1 MLKKKI
7 LLGVT
12 GSIAAY
18 KAAELIRL
26 LRKNNF
32 YVQVVLTKSAKQ
44 FVTPLT
50 LQALSGNPVLEN
62 IWEPT
67 EGNGMEHINLARTA
81 DLILIAP
88 ASGNFIAKLAN
99 GLADDL
105 LTNLCLARSSS
116 LLLAPAMNVEMFNNS
131 ATQRNIETI
140 KKDGI
145 VISGPDSGE
154 QACGEIGFGR
164 LINFESM
171 MLDIKKIMSPQIFSN
186 KKILISSGAT
196 LEKIDEARAI
206 TNLSSGLMGFN
217 LAKMAYTMGAE
228 VTVISGHSNYE
239 FPTCIKTVKAMNHDE
254 MSHSITSHI
263 KKNDIYISAAAIS
276 DYKPNYTKGKIKKE
290 SENIS
295 LELTKTKDILSHIG
309 KDFSHKLVVGFAA
322 ESENLIENARNK
334 LVSKNLDI
342 IVGNEIKHSMGKTRA
357 KMVIID
363 QYEERYLPEA
373 EKEEQSRIILEHIFK
388 FFTRVKAYDTIN

>member
-18 KAAELIRL
+18 KTAELVRL

-32 YVQVVLTKSAKQ
+32 FVQVILTKSAKQ

-62 IWEPT
+62 MWEPT
-67 EGNGMEHINLARTA
+67 EGNGMEHINLTRTA
-81 DLILIAP
+81 DLLLIAP

-105 LTNLCLARSSS
+105 LTNLCLARSCP
-116 LLLAPAMNVEMFNNS
+116 LLVAPAMNVEMFNNI

-140 KKDGI
+140 KNDGI
-145 VISGPDSGE
+145 VLSGPDSGE
-154 QACGEIGFGR
+154 QACGEVGFGR

-171 MLDIKKIMSPQIFSN
+171 MLDIKKIISSQIFLN

-206 TNLSSGLMGFN
+206 TNLSSGLMGLN

-239 FPTCIKTVKAMNHDE
+239 FPPCIKTIKAMNHNE
-254 MSHSITSHI
+254 MNKSITSYI
-263 KKNDIYISAAAIS
+263 EKNDIYISAAAIS
-276 DYKPNYTKGKIKKE
+276 DYKPNYIKGKIKKE
-290 SENIS
+290 NENIS
-295 LELTKTKDILSHIG
+295 LELKKTKDILSYIG
-309 KDFSHKLVVGFAA
+309 KNFGHKLVVGFAA
-322 ESENLIENARNK
+322 ESENLIENARRK
-334 LVSKNLDI
+334 LVLKNLDI
-342 IVGNEIKHSMGKTRA
+342 IIANEIKHSMGKTKA

-363 QYEERYLPEA
+363 QYEDRYLPEA
-373 EKEEQSRIILEHIFK
+373 EKEVQSKIILEHIFK
-388 FFTRVKAYDTIN
+388 LSSIVKDHDAIN

>member
-12 GSIAAY
+12 GSVAAY
-18 KAAELIRL
+18 KTAELVRL

-32 YVQVVLTKSAKQ
+32 FVQVILTKSAKQ

-62 IWEPT
+62 MWEPT
-67 EGNGMEHINLARTA
+67 EGNGMEHINLTRTA
-81 DLILIAP
+81 DLLLIAP

-105 LTNLCLARSSS
+105 LTNLCLARSCP
-116 LLLAPAMNVEMFNNS
+116 LLVAPAMNVEMFNNI

-140 KKDGI
+140 KNDGI
-145 VISGPDSGE
+145 VLSGPDSGE
-154 QACGEIGFGR
+154 QACGEVGFGR

-171 MLDIKKIMSPQIFSN
+171 MLDIKKIISSQIFLN

-206 TNLSSGLMGFN
+206 TNLSSGLMGLN

-239 FPTCIKTVKAMNHDE
+239 FPPCIKTIKAMNHNE
-254 MSHSITSHI
+254 MNKSITSYI
-263 KKNDIYISAAAIS
+263 EKNDIYISAAAIS
-276 DYKPNYTKGKIKKE
+276 DYKPNYIKGKIKKGN
-290 SENIS
+290 ENIS
-295 LELTKTKDILSHIG
+295 LELKKTKDILSYIG
-309 KDFSHKLVVGFAA
+309 KNFGHKLVVGFAA
-322 ESENLIENARNK
+322 ESENLIENARRK
-334 LVSKNLDI
+334 LVLKNLDI
-342 IVGNEIKHSMGKTRA
+342 IIANEIKHSMGKTKA

-363 QYEERYLPEA
+363 QYEDRYLPEA
-373 EKEEQSRIILEHIFK
+373 EKEVQSKIILEHIFK
-388 FFTRVKAYDTIN
+388 LSSRLKDHDTIN

>member
-18 KAAELIRL
+18 KTAELVRL

-32 YVQVVLTKSAKQ
+32 FVQVILTKSAKQ

-62 IWEPT
+62 MWEPM
-67 EGNGMEHINLARTA
+67 EGNGMEHINLTRTA
-81 DLILIAP
+81 DLLLVAP

-105 LTNLCLARSSS
+105 LTNLCLARSCP
-116 LLLAPAMNVEMFNNS
+116 LLVAPAMNVEMFNNI

-140 KKDGI
+140 KNDGI
-145 VISGPDSGE
+145 VLSGPDSGE
-154 QACGEIGFGR
+154 QACGEVGFGR

-171 MLDIKKIMSPQIFSN
+171 MLDIKKIISSQIFLN

-206 TNLSSGLMGFN
+206 TNLSSGLMGLN

-239 FPTCIKTVKAMNHDE
+239 FPPCIKTIKAANHDE
-254 MSHSITSHI
+254 MNKSITSNI
-263 KKNDIYISAAAIS
+263 EKNDIYISAAAIS
-276 DYKPNYTKGKIKKE
+276 DYKPNYIKGKIKKE
-290 SENIS
+290 NENIS
-295 LELTKTKDILSHIG
+295 LELKKTKDILSYIG
-309 KDFSHKLVVGFAA
+309 KNFGHKLVVGFAA
-322 ESENLIENARNK
+322 ESENLIENARRK
-334 LVSKNLDI
+334 LVLKNLDI
-342 IVGNEIKHSMGKTRA
+342 IIANEIKHSMGKTKA

-363 QYEERYLPEA
+363 QYEDRYLPEA
-373 EKEEQSRIILEHIFK
+373 EKEVQSKIILEHIFK
-388 FFTRVKAYDTIN
+388 LSSRVKNHDAIN

>member
-18 KAAELIRL
+18 KTAELVRL

-32 YVQVVLTKSAKQ
+32 FVQVILTKSAKQ

-62 IWEPT
+62 MWEPT
-67 EGNGMEHINLARTA
+67 EGNGMEHINLTRTA
-81 DLILIAP
+81 DLLLIAP

-105 LTNLCLARSSS
+105 LTNLCLARSCP
-116 LLLAPAMNVEMFNNS
+116 LLVAPAMNVEMFNNI

-140 KKDGI
+140 KNDGI
-145 VISGPDSGE
+145 VLSGPDSGE
-154 QACGEIGFGR
+154 QACGEVGFGR

-171 MLDIKKIMSPQIFSN
+171 MLDIKKIISSQIFLN

-206 TNLSSGLMGFN
+206 TNLSSGLMGLN

-239 FPTCIKTVKAMNHDE
+239 FPPCIKTIKAVNHDE
-254 MSHSITSHI
+254 MNKSITSNI
-263 KKNDIYISAAAIS
+263 EKNDIYISAAAIS
-276 DYKPNYTKGKIKKE
+276 DYKPNYIKGKIKKE
-290 SENIS
+290 NENIS
-295 LELTKTKDILSHIG
+295 LELKKTKDILSYIG
-309 KDFSHKLVVGFAA
+309 KNFGHKLVVGFAA
-322 ESENLIENARNK
+322 ESENLIENARRK
-334 LVSKNLDI
+334 LVLKNLDI
-342 IVGNEIKHSMGKTRA
+342 IIANEIKHSMGKTKA

-363 QYEERYLPEA
+363 QYEDRYLPEA
-373 EKEEQSRIILEHIFK
+373 EKEVQSKIILEHIFK
-388 FFTRVKAYDTIN
+388 LSSRLKNHDTIN

>member
-12 GSIAAY
+12 GSVAAY
-18 KAAELIRL
+18 KTAELVRL

-32 YVQVVLTKSAKQ
+32 FVQVILTKSAKQ

-62 IWEPT
+62 MWEPT
-67 EGNGMEHINLARTA
+67 EGNGMEHINLTRTA
-81 DLILIAP
+81 DLLLIAP
-88 ASGNFIAKLAN
+88 ASGNFVAKLAN

-105 LTNLCLARSSS
+105 LTNLCLARSCP
-116 LLLAPAMNVEMFNNS
+116 LLVAPAMNVEMFNNI

-140 KKDGI
+140 KNDGI
-145 VISGPDSGE
+145 VLSGPDSGE
-154 QACGEIGFGR
+154 QACGEVGFGR

-171 MLDIKKIMSPQIFSN
+171 MLDIKKIISSQIFLN

-206 TNLSSGLMGFN
+206 TNLSSGLMGLN

-239 FPTCIKTVKAMNHDE
+239 FPPCIKTIKAVNHDE
-254 MSHSITSHI
+254 MNKSITSNI
-263 KKNDIYISAAAIS
+263 ERNDIYISAAAIS
-276 DYKPNYTKGKIKKE
+276 DYKPNYIKGKIKKE
-290 SENIS
+290 NENIS
-295 LELTKTKDILSHIG
+295 LELKKTKDILSYIG
-309 KDFSHKLVVGFAA
+309 KNFGHKLVVGFAA
-322 ESENLIENARNK
+322 ESENLIENARRK
-334 LVSKNLDI
+334 LVLKNLDI
-342 IVGNEIKHSMGKTRA
+342 IIANEIKHSMGKTKA

-363 QYEERYLPEA
+363 QYEDRYLPEA
-373 EKEEQSRIILEHIFK
+373 EKEVQSKIILEHIFK
-388 FFTRVKAYDTIN
+388 LSSRLKDHDTIN

>member
-18 KAAELIRL
+18 KTAELVRL

-32 YVQVVLTKSAKQ
+32 FVQVILTKSAKQ

-62 IWEPT
+62 MWEPT
-67 EGNGMEHINLARTA
+67 EGNGMEHINLTRTA
-81 DLILIAP
+81 DLLLIAP

-105 LTNLCLARSSS
+105 LTNLCLARSCP
-116 LLLAPAMNVEMFNNS
+116 LLVAPAMNVEMFNNI

-140 KKDGI
+140 KNDGI
-145 VISGPDSGE
+145 VLSGPDSGE
-154 QACGEIGFGR
+154 QACGEVGFGR

-171 MLDIKKIMSPQIFSN
+171 MLDIKKIISSQIFLN

-206 TNLSSGLMGFN
+206 TNLSSGLMGLN

-239 FPTCIKTVKAMNHDE
+239 FPPCIKTIKAVNHDE
-254 MSHSITSHI
+254 MNKSITSNI
-263 KKNDIYISAAAIS
+263 ERNDIYISAAAIS
-276 DYKPNYTKGKIKKE
+276 DYKPNYIKGKIKKE
-290 SENIS
+290 NENIS
-295 LELTKTKDILSHIG
+295 LELKKTKDILSYIG
-309 KDFSHKLVVGFAA
+309 KNFGHKLVVGFAA
-322 ESENLIENARNK
+322 ESENLIENARRK
-334 LVSKNLDI
+334 LVLKNLDI
-342 IVGNEIKHSMGKTRA
+342 IIANEIKHSMGKTKA

-363 QYEERYLPEA
+363 QYEDRYLPEA
-373 EKEEQSRIILEHIFK
+373 EKEVQSKIILEHIFK
-388 FFTRVKAYDTIN
+388 LSSRVKNHDAIN

>member
-12 GSIAAY
+12 GSVAAY
-18 KAAELIRL
+18 KTAELVRL

-32 YVQVVLTKSAKQ
+32 FVQVILTKSAKQ

-62 IWEPT
+62 MWEPT
-67 EGNGMEHINLARTA
+67 EGNGMEHINLTRTA
-81 DLILIAP
+81 DLLLIAP

-105 LTNLCLARSSS
+105 LTNLCLARSCP
-116 LLLAPAMNVEMFNNS
+116 LLVAPAMNVEMFNNI

-140 KKDGI
+140 KNDGI
-145 VISGPDSGE
+145 VLSGPDSGE
-154 QACGEIGFGR
+154 QACGEVGFGR

-171 MLDIKKIMSPQIFSN
+171 MLDIKKIISSQIFLN

-196 LEKIDEARAI
+196 IEKIDEARAI
-206 TNLSSGLMGFN
+206 TNLSSGLMGLN

-239 FPTCIKTVKAMNHDE
+239 FPPCIKTIKAVNHDE
-254 MSHSITSHI
+254 MNKSITSNI
-263 KKNDIYISAAAIS
+263 EKNDIYISAAAIS
-276 DYKPNYTKGKIKKE
+276 DYKPNYIKGKIKKE
-290 SENIS
+290 NENIS
-295 LELTKTKDILSHIG
+295 LELKKTKDILSYIG
-309 KDFSHKLVVGFAA
+309 KNFGHKLVVGFAA
-322 ESENLIENARNK
+322 ESENLIENARKK
-334 LVSKNLDI
+334 LVLKNLDI
-342 IVGNEIKHSMGKTRA
+342 IIANEIKHSMGKTKA

-363 QYEERYLPEA
+363 QYEDRYLPEA
-373 EKEEQSRIILEHIFK
+373 DKEVQSKIILEHIFK
-388 FFTRVKAYDTIN
+388 LSSRLKDHDTIN

>member
-12 GSIAAY
+12 GSVAAY
-18 KAAELIRL
+18 KTAELVRL

-32 YVQVVLTKSAKQ
+32 FVQVILTKSAKQ

-62 IWEPT
+62 MWEPT
-67 EGNGMEHINLARTA
+67 EGNGMEHINLTRTA
-81 DLILIAP
+81 DLLLIAP

-105 LTNLCLARSSS
+105 LTNLCLARSCP
-116 LLLAPAMNVEMFNNS
+116 LLVAPAMNVEMFNNI

-140 KKDGI
+140 KNDGI
-145 VISGPDSGE
+145 VLSGPDSGE
-154 QACGEIGFGR
+154 QACGEVGFGR

-171 MLDIKKIMSPQIFSN
+171 MLDIKKIISSQIFLN

-196 LEKIDEARAI
+196 IEKIDEARAI
-206 TNLSSGLMGFN
+206 TNLSSGLMGLS

-239 FPTCIKTVKAMNHDE
+239 FPPCIKTIKATNHYEMNK
-254 MSHSITSHI
+254 SITSNI
-263 KKNDIYISAAAIS
+263 EKNDIYISAAAIS
-276 DYKPNYTKGKIKKE
+276 DYKPNYIKGKIKKGN
-290 SENIS
+290 ENIS
-295 LELTKTKDILSHIG
+295 LELKKTKDILSYIG
-309 KDFSHKLVVGFAA
+309 KNFGHKLVVGFAA
-322 ESENLIENARNK
+322 ESENLIENARKK
-334 LVSKNLDI
+334 LVLKNLDI
-342 IVGNEIKHSMGKTRA
+342 IIANEIKHSMGKTKA

-363 QYEERYLPEA
+363 QYEDRYLPEA
-373 EKEEQSRIILEHIFK
+373 EKEVQSKIILEHIFK
-388 FFTRVKAYDTIN
+388 LSSRLKDHDTIN

>member
-18 KAAELIRL
+18 KTAELVRL

-32 YVQVVLTKSAKQ
+32 FVQVILTKSAKQ

-62 IWEPT
+62 MWEPM
-67 EGNGMEHINLARTA
+67 EGNGMEHINLTRTA
-81 DLILIAP
+81 DLLLIAP

-105 LTNLCLARSSS
+105 LTNLCLARSCP
-116 LLLAPAMNVEMFNNS
+116 LLVAPAMNVEMFNNI

-140 KKDGI
+140 KNDGI
-145 VISGPDSGE
+145 VLSGPDSGE
-154 QACGEIGFGR
+154 QACGEVGFGR

-171 MLDIKKIMSPQIFSN
+171 MLDIKKIISSQIFLN

-206 TNLSSGLMGFN
+206 TNLSSGLMGLN

-239 FPTCIKTVKAMNHDE
+239 IPPCIKTIKAMNHDE
-254 MSHSITSHI
+254 MNKSITSYI
-263 KKNDIYISAAAIS
+263 EKNDIYISAAAIS
-276 DYKPNYTKGKIKKE
+276 DYKPNYIKGKIKKGN
-290 SENIS
+290 ENIS
-295 LELTKTKDILSHIG
+295 LELKKTKDILSYIG
-309 KDFSHKLVVGFAA
+309 KNFGHKLVVGFAA
-322 ESENLIENARNK
+322 ESKNLIENARKK
-334 LVSKNLDI
+334 LVLKNLDI
-342 IVGNEIKHSMGKTRA
+342 IIANEIKHSMGKTKA

-363 QYEERYLPEA
+363 QYEDRYLPEA
-373 EKEEQSRIILEHIFK
+373 EKEVQSKIILEHIFK
-388 FFTRVKAYDTIN
+388 LSSRLKDHDTIN

>member
-18 KAAELIRL
+18 KTAELVRL

-32 YVQVVLTKSAKQ
+32 FVQVILTKSAKQ

-62 IWEPT
+62 MWEPT
-67 EGNGMEHINLARTA
+67 EGNGMEHINLTRTA
-81 DLILIAP
+81 DLLLVAP

-105 LTNLCLARSSS
+105 LTNLCLARSCP
-116 LLLAPAMNVEMFNNS
+116 LLVAPAMNVEMFNNI

-140 KKDGI
+140 KNDGI
-145 VISGPDSGE
+145 VLSGPDSGE
-154 QACGEIGFGR
+154 QACGEVGFGR

-171 MLDIKKIMSPQIFSN
+171 ILDIKKINSSQIFLN

-206 TNLSSGLMGFN
+206 TNLSSGLMGLN

-239 FPTCIKTVKAMNHDE
+239 FPPCIKTIKAVNHDE
-254 MSHSITSHI
+254 MNKSITSNI
-263 KKNDIYISAAAIS
+263 EKNDIYISAAAIS
-276 DYKPNYTKGKIKKE
+276 DYKPNYIKGKIKKE
-290 SENIS
+290 NENIS
-295 LELTKTKDILSHIG
+295 LELKKTKDILSYIG
-309 KDFSHKLVVGFAA
+309 KNFGHKLVVGFAA
-322 ESENLIENARNK
+322 ESENLIENARKK
-334 LVSKNLDI
+334 LVLKNLDI
-342 IVGNEIKHSMGKTRA
+342 IIANEIKHSMGKTKA

-363 QYEERYLPEA
+363 QYEDRYLPEA
-373 EKEEQSRIILEHIFK
+373 DKEVQSKIILEHIFK
-388 FFTRVKAYDTIN
+388 LSSRLKDHDTIN

>member
-18 KAAELIRL
+18 KTAELIRL

-32 YVQVVLTKSAKQ
+32 FVQVILTKSAKQ

-62 IWEPT
+62 MWEPT
-67 EGNGMEHINLARTA
+67 EGNGMEHINLTRTA
-81 DLILIAP
+81 DLLLVAP

-105 LTNLCLARSSS
+105 LTNLCLARSCP
-116 LLLAPAMNVEMFNNS
+116 LLVAPAMNVEMFNNI

-140 KKDGI
+140 KNDGI
-145 VISGPDSGE
+145 ILSGPDSGE
-154 QACGEIGFGR
+154 QACGEVGFGR

-171 MLDIKKIMSPQIFSN
+171 MLDIKKIISSQIFLN

-206 TNLSSGLMGFN
+206 TNLSSGLMGLN

-239 FPTCIKTVKAMNHDE
+239 FPPCIKTIKATNHYEMNK
-254 MSHSITSHI
+254 SITSNI
-263 KKNDIYISAAAIS
+263 ERNDIYISAAAIS
-276 DYKPNYTKGKIKKE
+276 DYKPNYIKGKIKKE
-290 SENIS
+290 NENIS
-295 LELTKTKDILSHIG
+295 LELKKTKDILSYIG
-309 KDFSHKLVVGFAA
+309 KNFGHKLVVGFAA
-322 ESENLIENARNK
+322 ESENLIENARKK
-334 LVSKNLDI
+334 LVLKNLDI
-342 IVGNEIKHSMGKTRA
+342 IIANEIKHSMGKTKA

-363 QYEERYLPEA
+363 QYEDRYLPEA
-373 EKEEQSRIILEHIFK
+373 EKEVQSKIILEHIFK
-388 FFTRVKAYDTIN
+388 LSSRLKDHDTIN

>member
-18 KAAELIRL
+18 KTAELVRL

-32 YVQVVLTKSAKQ
+32 FVQVILTKSAKQ

-62 IWEPT
+62 MWEPT
-67 EGNGMEHINLARTA
+67 EGNGMEHINLTRTA
-81 DLILIAP
+81 DLLLVAP

-105 LTNLCLARSSS
+105 LTNLCLARSCP
-116 LLLAPAMNVEMFNNS
+116 LLVAPAMNVEMFNNI

-140 KKDGI
+140 KNDGI
-145 VISGPDSGE
+145 VLSGPDSGE
-154 QACGEIGFGR
+154 QACGEVGFGR

-171 MLDIKKIMSPQIFSN
+171 MLDIKKIISSQIFLN

-206 TNLSSGLMGFN
+206 TNLSSGLMGLN

-239 FPTCIKTVKAMNHDE
+239 FPPCIKTIKAMNHDE
-254 MSHSITSHI
+254 MNKSITSNI
-263 KKNDIYISAAAIS
+263 EKNDIYISAAAIS
-276 DYKPNYTKGKIKKE
+276 DYKPNYIKGKIKKE
-290 SENIS
+290 NENIS
-295 LELTKTKDILSHIG
+295 LELKKTKDILSYIG
-309 KDFSHKLVVGFAA
+309 KNFGHKLVVGFAA
-322 ESENLIENARNK
+322 ESENLIENARKK
-334 LVSKNLDI
+334 LVLKNLDI
-342 IVGNEIKHSMGKTRA
+342 IIANEIKHSMGKTKA

-363 QYEERYLPEA
+363 QYEDRYLPEA
-373 EKEEQSRIILEHIFK
+373 EKEVQSKIILEHIFK
-388 FFTRVKAYDTIN
+388 LSSRVKNHDAIN

>member
-18 KAAELIRL
+18 KTAELVRL

-32 YVQVVLTKSAKQ
+32 FVQVILTKSAKQ

-62 IWEPT
+62 MWEPT
-67 EGNGMEHINLARTA
+67 EGNGMEHINLTRTA
-81 DLILIAP
+81 DLLLIAP

-105 LTNLCLARSSS
+105 LTNLCLARSCP
-116 LLLAPAMNVEMFNNS
+116 LLVAPAMNVEMFNNI

-140 KKDGI
+140 KNDGI
-145 VISGPDSGE
+145 VLSGPDSGE
-154 QACGEIGFGR
+154 QACGEVGFGR
-164 LINFESM
+164 LRNFESM
-171 MLDIKKIMSPQIFSN
+171 MLDIKKIISSQIFLN

-206 TNLSSGLMGFN
+206 TNLSSGLMGLN

-239 FPTCIKTVKAMNHDE
+239 FPPCIKTIKAMNHDE
-254 MSHSITSHI
+254 MNKSITSNI
-263 KKNDIYISAAAIS
+263 EKNDIYISAAAIS
-276 DYKPNYTKGKIKKE
+276 DYKPNYIKGKIKKE
-290 SENIS
+290 NENIS
-295 LELTKTKDILSHIG
+295 LELKKTKDILSYIG
-309 KDFSHKLVVGFAA
+309 KNFGHKLVVGFAA
-322 ESENLIENARNK
+322 ESENLIENARKK
-334 LVSKNLDI
+334 LVLKNLDI
-342 IVGNEIKHSMGKTRA
+342 IIANEIKHSMGKTKA

-363 QYEERYLPEA
+363 QYEDRYLPEA
-373 EKEEQSRIILEHIFK
+373 EKEVQSKIILEHIFK
-388 FFTRVKAYDTIN
+388 LSSRLKDHDTIN

>member
-32 YVQVVLTKSAKQ
+32 FVQVVLTKSAKQ

-62 IWEPT
+62 MWEPT

-105 LTNLCLARSSS
+105 LTNLCLAKSCP
-116 LLLAPAMNVEMFNNS
+116 LLVAPAMNVEMFNNK

-140 KKDGI
+140 KNDGI
-145 VISGPDSGE
+145 GISGPDSGE
-154 QACGEIGFGR
+154 QACGEVGFGR

-171 MLDIKKIMSPQIFSN
+171 MLDIKKIISPQIFSN

-206 TNLSSGLMGFN
+206 TNLSSGLMGLN

-239 FPTCIKTVKAMNHDE
+239 FPSCINTIKAINHDE
-254 MSHSITSHI
+254 MSNSITSHI
-263 KKNDIYISAAAIS
+263 EKNDIYISAAAIS
-276 DYKPNYTKGKIKKE
+276 DYKPNFTEGKIKKE
-290 SENIS
+290 SEKIS

-363 QYEERYLPEA
+363 QYEERYMPEA

-388 FFTRVKAYDTIN
+388 FFTRVKTHDTIN

>member
-12 GSIAAY
+12 GSVAAY
-18 KAAELIRL
+18 KTAELVRL

-32 YVQVVLTKSAKQ
+32 FVQVILTKSAKQ

-62 IWEPT
+62 MWEPT
-67 EGNGMEHINLARTA
+67 EGNGMEHINLTRTA
-81 DLILIAP
+81 DLLLIAP
-88 ASGNFIAKLAN
+88 ASGNFVAKLAN

-105 LTNLCLARSSS
+105 LTNLCLARSCP
-116 LLLAPAMNVEMFNNS
+116 LLVAPAMNVEMFNNI

-140 KKDGI
+140 KNDGI
-145 VISGPDSGE
+145 VLSGPDSGE
-154 QACGEIGFGR
+154 QACGEVGFGR

-171 MLDIKKIMSPQIFSN
+171 MLDIKKIISSQIFLN

-206 TNLSSGLMGFN
+206 TNLSSGLMGLS

-239 FPTCIKTVKAMNHDE
+239 FPPCIKTIKAVNHDE
-254 MSHSITSHI
+254 MNKSITSNI
-263 KKNDIYISAAAIS
+263 EKNDIYISAAAIS
-276 DYKPNYTKGKIKKE
+276 DYKPNYIKGKIKKE
-290 SENIS
+290 NENIS
-295 LELTKTKDILSHIG
+295 LELKKTKDILSYIG
-309 KDFSHKLVVGFAA
+309 KNFGHKLVVGFAA
-322 ESENLIENARNK
+322 ESENLIENARRK
-334 LVSKNLDI
+334 LVLKNLDI
-342 IVGNEIKHSMGKTRA
+342 IIANEIKHSMGKTKA

-363 QYEERYLPEA
+363 QYEDRYLPEA
-373 EKEEQSRIILEHIFK
+373 EKEVQSKIILEHIFK
-388 FFTRVKAYDTIN
+388 LSSRVKDHDAIN

>member
-18 KAAELIRL
+18 KTAELVRL

-32 YVQVVLTKSAKQ
+32 FVQVILTKSAKQ

-62 IWEPT
+62 MWEPT
-67 EGNGMEHINLARTA
+67 EGNGMEHINLTRTA
-81 DLILIAP
+81 DLLLIAP

-105 LTNLCLARSSS
+105 LTNLCLARSCP
-116 LLLAPAMNVEMFNNS
+116 LLVAPAMNVEMFNNI

-140 KKDGI
+140 KNDGI
-145 VISGPDSGE
+145 ILSGPDSGE
-154 QACGEIGFGR
+154 QACGEVGFGR

-171 MLDIKKIMSPQIFSN
+171 MLDIKKIISSQIFLN

-206 TNLSSGLMGFN
+206 TNLSSGLMGLN

-239 FPTCIKTVKAMNHDE
+239 FPPCIKTIKAMNHDE
-254 MSHSITSHI
+254 MNKSITSNI
-263 KKNDIYISAAAIS
+263 EKNDIYISAAAIS
-276 DYKPNYTKGKIKKE
+276 DYKPNYIKGKIKKGN
-290 SENIS
+290 ENIS
-295 LELTKTKDILSHIG
+295 LELKKTKDILSYIG
-309 KDFSHKLVVGFAA
+309 KNFGHKLVVGFAA
-322 ESENLIENARNK
+322 ESENLIENARKK
-334 LVSKNLDI
+334 LVLKNLDI
-342 IVGNEIKHSMGKTRA
+342 IIANEIKHSMGKTKA

-363 QYEERYLPEA
+363 QYEDRYLPEA
-373 EKEEQSRIILEHIFK
+373 EKEVQSKIILEHIFK
-388 FFTRVKAYDTIN
+388 LSSRVKDHDTIN

>member
-12 GSIAAY
+12 GSVAAY
-18 KAAELIRL
+18 KTAELVRL

-32 YVQVVLTKSAKQ
+32 FVQVILTKSAKQ

-62 IWEPT
+62 MWEPT
-67 EGNGMEHINLARTA
+67 EGNGMEHINLTRTA
-81 DLILIAP
+81 DLLLIVP

-105 LTNLCLARSSS
+105 LTNLCLARSCP
-116 LLLAPAMNVEMFNNS
+116 LLVAPAMNVEMFNNI

-140 KKDGI
+140 KNDGI
-145 VISGPDSGE
+145 VLSGPDSGE
-154 QACGEIGFGR
+154 QACGEVGFGR

-171 MLDIKKIMSPQIFSN
+171 MLDIKKIISSQIFLN

-196 LEKIDEARAI
+196 IEKIDEARAI
-206 TNLSSGLMGFN
+206 TNLSSGLMGLN

-239 FPTCIKTVKAMNHDE
+239 FPPCIKTIKAVNHDE
-254 MSHSITSHI
+254 MNKSITSNI
-263 KKNDIYISAAAIS
+263 EKNDIYISAAAIS
-276 DYKPNYTKGKIKKE
+276 DYKPNYIKGKIKKGN
-290 SENIS
+290 ENIS
-295 LELTKTKDILSHIG
+295 LELKKTKDILSYIG
-309 KDFSHKLVVGFAA
+309 KNFGHKLVVGFAA
-322 ESENLIENARNK
+322 ESENLIENARKK
-334 LVSKNLDI
+334 LVLKNLDI
-342 IVGNEIKHSMGKTRA
+342 IIANEIKHSMGKTKA

-363 QYEERYLPEA
+363 QYEDRYLPEA
-373 EKEEQSRIILEHIFK
+373 EKEVQSKIILEHIFK
-388 FFTRVKAYDTIN
+388 LSSRLKDHDTIN

>member
-12 GSIAAY
+12 GSVAAY
-18 KAAELIRL
+18 KTAELVRL

-32 YVQVVLTKSAKQ
+32 FVQVILTKSAKQ

-62 IWEPT
+62 MWEPT
-67 EGNGMEHINLARTA
+67 EGNGMEHINLTRTA
-81 DLILIAP
+81 DLLLIAP

-105 LTNLCLARSSS
+105 LTNLCLARSCP
-116 LLLAPAMNVEMFNNS
+116 LLVAPAMNVEMFNNI

-140 KKDGI
+140 KNDGI
-145 VISGPDSGE
+145 VLSGPDSGE
-154 QACGEIGFGR
+154 QACGEVGFGR

-171 MLDIKKIMSPQIFSN
+171 MLDIKKIISSQIFLN

-206 TNLSSGLMGFN
+206 TNLSSGLMGLS

-239 FPTCIKTVKAMNHDE
+239 FPPCIKTIKAVNHDE
-254 MSHSITSHI
+254 MNKSITSNI
-263 KKNDIYISAAAIS
+263 EKNDIYISAAAIS
-276 DYKPNYTKGKIKKE
+276 DYKPNYIKGKIKKE
-290 SENIS
+290 NENIS
-295 LELTKTKDILSHIG
+295 LELKKTKDILSYIG
-309 KDFSHKLVVGFAA
+309 KNFGHKLVVGFAA
-322 ESENLIENARNK
+322 ESENLIENARRK
-334 LVSKNLDI
+334 LVLKNLDI
-342 IVGNEIKHSMGKTRA
+342 IIANEIKHSMGKTKA

-363 QYEERYLPEA
+363 QYEDRYLPEA
-373 EKEEQSRIILEHIFK
+373 EKEVQSKIILEHIFK
-388 FFTRVKAYDTIN
+388 LSSRVKNHDAIN

>member
-12 GSIAAY
+12 GSVAAY
-18 KAAELIRL
+18 KTAELVRL

-32 YVQVVLTKSAKQ
+32 FVQVILTKSAKQ

-62 IWEPT
+62 MWESM
-67 EGNGMEHINLARTA
+67 EGNGMEHINLTRTA
-81 DLILIAP
+81 DLLLVAP

-105 LTNLCLARSSS
+105 LTNLCLARSCP
-116 LLLAPAMNVEMFNNS
+116 LLVAPAMNVEMFNNI

-140 KKDGI
+140 KNDGI
-145 VISGPDSGE
+145 VLSGPDSGE
-154 QACGEIGFGR
+154 QACGEVGFGR

-171 MLDIKKIMSPQIFSN
+171 MLDIKKIISSQIFLN

-196 LEKIDEARAI
+196 IEKIDEARAI
-206 TNLSSGLMGFN
+206 TNLSSGLMGLN

-239 FPTCIKTVKAMNHDE
+239 FPPCIKTIKAVNHDE
-254 MSHSITSHI
+254 MNKSITSNI
-263 KKNDIYISAAAIS
+263 EKNDIYISAAAIS
-276 DYKPNYTKGKIKKE
+276 DYKPNYIKGKIKKE
-290 SENIS
+290 NENIS
-295 LELTKTKDILSHIG
+295 LELKKTKDILSYIG
-309 KDFSHKLVVGFAA
+309 KNFGHKLVVGFAA
-322 ESENLIENARNK
+322 ESENLIENARKK
-334 LVSKNLDI
+334 LVLKNLDI
-342 IVGNEIKHSMGKTRA
+342 IIANEIKHSMGKTKA

-363 QYEERYLPEA
+363 QYEDRYLPEA
-373 EKEEQSRIILEHIFK
+373 DKEVQSKIILEHIFK
-388 FFTRVKAYDTIN
+388 LSSRLKDHDTIN

>member
-32 YVQVVLTKSAKQ
+32 FVQVVLTKSAKQ

-62 IWEPT
+62 MWEPT

-105 LTNLCLARSSS
+105 LTNLCLARSCP
-116 LLLAPAMNVEMFNNS
+116 LLVAPAMNVEMFNNT

-140 KKDGI
+140 KNDGI

-154 QACGEIGFGR
+154 QACGEVGFGR

-171 MLDIKKIMSPQIFSN
+171 MLDIKKIISPQIFSN

-206 TNLSSGLMGFN
+206 TNLSSGLMGLN

-228 VTVISGHSNYE
+228 VTVISGQSNYK
-239 FPTCIKTVKAMNHDE
+239 FPSCIKTLKAMNHDE

-263 KKNDIYISAAAIS
+263 EKNDIYISAAAIS
-276 DYKPNYTKGKIKKE
+276 DYRPNYTEGKIKKE

-309 KDFSHKLVVGFAA
+309 KDFSHKIVVGFAA
-322 ESENLIENARNK
+322 ESENLIKNARNK

-363 QYEERYLPEA
+363 QYEERCLPEA

-388 FFTRVKAYDTIN
+388 FFTRVKTHDTIN

>member
-18 KAAELIRL
+18 KTAELVRL

-32 YVQVVLTKSAKQ
+32 FVQVILTKSAKQ

-62 IWEPT
+62 MWEPT
-67 EGNGMEHINLARTA
+67 EGNGMEHINLTRTA
-81 DLILIAP
+81 DLLLIAP
-88 ASGNFIAKLAN
+88 ASGNFVAKLAN

-105 LTNLCLARSSS
+105 LTNLCLARSCP
-116 LLLAPAMNVEMFNNS
+116 LLVAPAMNVEMFNNI

-140 KKDGI
+140 KNDGI
-145 VISGPDSGE
+145 VLSGPDSGE
-154 QACGEIGFGR
+154 QACGEVGFGR

-171 MLDIKKIMSPQIFSN
+171 MLDIKKIISSQIFLN

-196 LEKIDEARAI
+196 IEKIDEARAI
-206 TNLSSGLMGFN
+206 TNLSSGLMGLN

-239 FPTCIKTVKAMNHDE
+239 FPPCIKTIKATNHYEMNK
-254 MSHSITSHI
+254 SITSNI
-263 KKNDIYISAAAIS
+263 EKNDIYISAAAIS
-276 DYKPNYTKGKIKKE
+276 DYKPNYIKGKIKKE
-290 SENIS
+290 NENIS
-295 LELTKTKDILSHIG
+295 LELKKTKDILSYIG
-309 KDFSHKLVVGFAA
+309 KNFGHKLVVGFAA
-322 ESENLIENARNK
+322 ESENLIENARKK
-334 LVSKNLDI
+334 LVLKNLDI
-342 IVGNEIKHSMGKTRA
+342 IIANEIKHSMGKTKA

-363 QYEERYLPEA
+363 QYEDRYLPEA
-373 EKEEQSRIILEHIFK
+373 EKEVQSKIILEHIFK
-388 FFTRVKAYDTIN
+388 LSSRLKDHDTIN

>member
-12 GSIAAY
+12 GSVAAY
-18 KAAELIRL
+18 KTAELVRL

-32 YVQVVLTKSAKQ
+32 FVQVILTKSAKQ

-62 IWEPT
+62 MWEPT
-67 EGNGMEHINLARTA
+67 EGNGMEHINLTRTA
-81 DLILIAP
+81 DLLLIAP
-88 ASGNFIAKLAN
+88 ASGNFVAKLAN

-105 LTNLCLARSSS
+105 LTNLCLARSCP
-116 LLLAPAMNVEMFNNS
+116 LLVAPAMNVEMFNNI

-140 KKDGI
+140 KNDGI
-145 VISGPDSGE
+145 VLSGPDSGE
-154 QACGEIGFGR
+154 QACGEVGFGR

-171 MLDIKKIMSPQIFSN
+171 MLDIKKIISSQIFLN

-206 TNLSSGLMGFN
+206 TNLSSGLMGLN

-239 FPTCIKTVKAMNHDE
+239 FPPCIKTIKAVNHDE
-254 MSHSITSHI
+254 MNKSITSNI
-263 KKNDIYISAAAIS
+263 EKNDIYISAAAIS
-276 DYKPNYTKGKIKKE
+276 DYKPNYIKGKIKKE
-290 SENIS
+290 NENIS
-295 LELTKTKDILSHIG
+295 LELKKTKDILSYIG
-309 KDFSHKLVVGFAA
+309 KNFGHKLVVGFAA
-322 ESENLIENARNK
+322 ESENLIENARRK
-334 LVSKNLDI
+334 LVLKNLDI
-342 IVGNEIKHSMGKTRA
+342 IIANEIKHSMGKTKA

-363 QYEERYLPEA
+363 QYEDRYLPEA
-373 EKEEQSRIILEHIFK
+373 EKEVQSKIILEHIFK
-388 FFTRVKAYDTIN
+388 LSSRVKDHDAIN

>member
-12 GSIAAY
+12 GSVAAY
-18 KAAELIRL
+18 KTAELVRL

-32 YVQVVLTKSAKQ
+32 FVQVILTKSAKQ

-62 IWEPT
+62 MWEPT
-67 EGNGMEHINLARTA
+67 EGNGMEHINLTRTA
-81 DLILIAP
+81 DLLLIAP

-105 LTNLCLARSSS
+105 LTNLCLARSCP
-116 LLLAPAMNVEMFNNS
+116 LLVAPAMNVEMFNNI

-140 KKDGI
+140 KNDGI
-145 VISGPDSGE
+145 VLSGPDSGE
-154 QACGEIGFGR
+154 QACGEVGFGR

-171 MLDIKKIMSPQIFSN
+171 MLDIKKIISSQIFLN

-206 TNLSSGLMGFN
+206 TNLSSGLMGLN

-239 FPTCIKTVKAMNHDE
+239 FPPCIKTIKAVNHDE
-254 MSHSITSHI
+254 MNKSITSNI
-263 KKNDIYISAAAIS
+263 EKNDIYISAAAIS
-276 DYKPNYTKGKIKKE
+276 DYKPNYIKGKIKKE
-290 SENIS
+290 NENIS
-295 LELTKTKDILSHIG
+295 LELKKTKDILSYIG
-309 KDFSHKLVVGFAA
+309 KNFGHKLVVGFAA
-322 ESENLIENARNK
+322 ESENLIENARKK
-334 LVSKNLDI
+334 LVLKNLDI
-342 IVGNEIKHSMGKTRA
+342 IIANEIKHSMGKTKA

-363 QYEERYLPEA
+363 QYEDRYLPEA
-373 EKEEQSRIILEHIFK
+373 EKEVQSKIILEHIFK
-388 FFTRVKAYDTIN
+388 LSSRVKNHDAIN

>member
-12 GSIAAY
+12 GSVAAY
-18 KAAELIRL
+18 KTAELVRL

-32 YVQVVLTKSAKQ
+32 FVQVILTKSAKQ

-62 IWEPT
+62 MWEPT
-67 EGNGMEHINLARTA
+67 EGNGMEHINLTRTA
-81 DLILIAP
+81 DLLLIAP

-105 LTNLCLARSSS
+105 LTNLCLARSCP
-116 LLLAPAMNVEMFNNS
+116 LLVAPAMNVEMFNNI

-140 KKDGI
+140 KNDGI
-145 VISGPDSGE
+145 VLSGPDSGE
-154 QACGEIGFGR
+154 QACGEVGFGR

-171 MLDIKKIMSPQIFSN
+171 MLDIKKIISSQIFLN

-206 TNLSSGLMGFN
+206 TNLSSGLMGLN

-239 FPTCIKTVKAMNHDE
+239 FPPCIKTIKAVNHDE
-254 MSHSITSHI
+254 MNKSITSNI
-263 KKNDIYISAAAIS
+263 EKNDIYISAAAIS
-276 DYKPNYTKGKIKKE
+276 DYKPNYIKGKIKKGN
-290 SENIS
+290 ENIS
-295 LELTKTKDILSHIG
+295 LELKKTKDILSYIG
-309 KDFSHKLVVGFAA
+309 KNFGHKLVVGFAA
-322 ESENLIENARNK
+322 ESENLIENARRK
-334 LVSKNLDI
+334 LVLKNLDI
-342 IVGNEIKHSMGKTRA
+342 IIANEIKHSMGKTKA

-363 QYEERYLPEA
+363 QYEDRYLPEA
-373 EKEEQSRIILEHIFK
+373 EKEVQSKIILEHIFK
-388 FFTRVKAYDTIN
+388 LSSRVKNHDAIN